1 MTNPSTFESIV
12 FRLRQQGLRYWIWV
26 AVIILVSATG
36 SGYVYEYL
44 DLIDARSRL
53 FQILLDLG
61 PRPPEPKYVKTVLI
75 EDDEYWLGEPAGR
88 RPIKRDYLG
97 KLVGNLVDAGAYV
110 IALDFDLRTPDP
122 NSAQIPKDY
131 QKETRDL
138 VESIVM
144 AAAKG
149 RKIVL
154 ATPIVDDG
162 KGQFWRD
169 ADPYQAYGLCRTDGE
184 NIPNAEQIGPGLVQG
199 IKDNRKNITCG
210 YIYLPDDP
218 LVIPSRIKL
227 ADNTELDSFAL
238 AIAKAGW
245 PDMASVQGFGS
256 NIRYGNYISEAKL
269 RDPKVAALFSATAVM
284 GKGKKE
290 AIDAVKTALSVRPT
304 AVIVGA
310 NWSTYAINRGP
321 PADWHKTPVGPIVG
335 ALLHAN
341 FVEAIL
347 DSRLYG
353 FVSER
358 MLQATEIAFSIIV
371 AVALALAAT
380 VGEKILY
387 FLACCL
393 LLLIIQWAA
402 LHGFAVFF
410 DAYVP
415 LLGLGLHSILER
427 LFGVHK
433 GSAGHLSEKLQAN
446 Q

>member
-1 MTNPSTFESIV
+1 MTNPSTLTSI
-12 FRLRQQGLRYWIWV
+12 FLRLREHGLRYWIWV

-53 FQILLDLG
+53 FQLLLDLG

-75 EDDEYWLGEPAGR
+75 EDDEYWLGDPAGR

-97 KLVGNLVDAGAYV
+97 RLVGNLVDAGAYV

-122 NSAQIPKDY
+122 TSTQIPKDY
-131 QKETRDL
+131 EKETRDL
-138 VESIVM
+138 IESIVM

-149 RKIVL
+149 RRIVL
-154 ATPIVDDG
+154 ATPIIYDR
-162 KGQFWRD
+162 KGQYWRD
-169 ADPYQAYGLCRTDGE
+169 ADPYQAYGLCKTDSE
-184 NIPNAEQIGPGLVQG
+184 RVLSAEQIGPVLVQA

-210 YIYLPDDP
+210 YIHLPDDP
-218 LVIPSRIKL
+218 LVIPSRLKL
-227 ADNTELDSFAL
+227 ADNAELDSFAL

-256 NIRYGNYISEAKL
+256 NIRYGNFISEAKL
-269 RDPKVAALFSATAVM
+269 RDPKVAALLSAAAVM

-290 AIDAVKTALSVRPT
+290 DVDAVKAALSIRPT

-321 PADWHKTPVGPIVG
+321 AADLHQTPVGPIVG

-347 DSRLYG
+347 DSRIYG

-358 MLQATEIAFSIIV
+358 MLHATEIAFSIIA

-380 VGEKILY
+380 LGGKILY

-393 LLLIIQWAA
+393 FLLIIQWIA

-410 DAYVP
+410 DASVP

-427 LFGVHK
+427 LFGVHQES
-433 GSAGHLSEKLQAN
+433 GRHISEKLRT
-446 Q
+446 